1 MFSWLVAGASMK
13 RPTST
18 AIFRDTDN
26 NWTTAS
32 LSDTPELDILDEVSC
47 GMFLRYTA
55 FGGEI

>member
-1 MFSWLVAGASMK
+1 MK